1 MRKVKLSWE
10 DQIKMK
16 KKKEEDRINLN
27 QLEQQQSMEVKVH
40 MKSTSKDSKIVD
52 DYDYYIIEKA
62 LANLKSEM
70 EKQSPKTKNTNDKT
84 KMELEFHEQ
93 YFS

>member
-16 KKKEEDRINLN
+16 EKKEEDIINLN
-27 QLEQQQSMEVKVH
+27 QLEQHQSMEAKVH
-40 MKSTSKDSKIVD
+40 MKSTAKDSKAID
-52 DYDYYIIEKA
+52 DYDLYIIEKA
-62 LANLKSEM
+62 LSNLKSEI
-70 EKQSPKTKNTNDKT
+70 EKQSPKTKNTNDELKT
-84 KMELEFHEQ
+84 ELEFHEQ

>member
-16 KKKEEDRINLN
+16 KKKEEDILNLN
-27 QLEQQQSMEVKVH
+27 QFVQHKSVEVKVNK
-40 MKSTSKDSKIVD
+40 KSSANDSKIID

-70 EKQSPKTKNTNDKT
+70 DKKSQKTIIINDET

>member
-16 KKKEEDRINLN
+16 EEKEKDIINLN
-27 QLEQQQSMEVKVH
+27 QLEQHQSLEAKVH
-40 MKSTSKDSKIVD
+40 RKSTAKDSKTID
-52 DYDYYIIEKA
+52 DYDFYIIEKA
-62 LANLKSEM
+62 LSNLKSEM
-70 EKQSPKTKNTNDKT
+70 EKQSPKTKNTNDKS

>member
-16 KKKEEDRINLN
+16 EKKEKDIINLN
-27 QLEQQQSMEVKVH
+27 QLEQHQSMEVKVH
-40 MKSTSKDSKIVD
+40 NKSASKDSKIID
-52 DYDYYIIEKA
+52 DYDTYIIEKA
-62 LANLKSEM
+62 LSNLKSEI
-70 EKQSPKTKNTNDKT
+70 EKQSPKTKNTNDEL
-84 KMELEFHEQ
+84 KMELEYHEQ

>member
-16 KKKEEDRINLN
+16 EKKEEDIINLN
-27 QLEQQQSMEVKVH
+27 PSEQHHSMEAKVH
-40 MKSTSKDSKIVD
+40 KRSATNDSKTVD
-52 DYDYYIIEKA
+52 DYDFYIIEKA
-62 LANLKSEM
+62 LSNLKSEIG
-70 EKQSPKTKNTNDKT
+70 KQSPVTKNTNDES

>member
-16 KKKEEDRINLN
+16 KKKEEDIINLN
-27 QLEQQQSMEVKVH
+27 QAGQYQSLEVKVYR
-40 MKSTSKDSKIVD
+40 KPTTKDLKIVD
-52 DYDYYIIEKA
+52 DYDFYIIEKA
-62 LANLKSEM
+62 LSNLKSES
-70 EKQSPKTKNTNDKT
+70 EKRSPETKNTNDEA

>member
-16 KKKEEDRINLN
+16 EKKEEDIINLN
-27 QLEQQQSMEVKVH
+27 QSEQHQSLEAKVH
-40 MKSTSKDSKIVD
+40 RKSTIEGSKLVD

-62 LANLKSEM
+62 LSSLKSEI
-70 EKQSPKTKNTNDKT
+70 EKQSPKTKKTNDEE

>member
-1 MRKVKLSWE
+1 MRKVKLSWQ

-16 KKKEEDRINLN
+16 EKKAEDIINLN
-27 QLEQQQSMEVKVH
+27 QLEQHQSMEVKVH
-40 MKSTSKDSKIVD
+40 MKSTSKDSKKVD

-62 LANLKSEM
+62 LSNLKSEI
-70 EKQSPKTKNTNDKT
+70 EKQSPKTKNTSDES

>member
-16 KKKEEDRINLN
+16 EKKEEDIINLN
-27 QLEQQQSMEVKVH
+27 QSEQHQSLEAKVNK
-40 MKSTSKDSKIVD
+40 KSTATDSKLVD

-62 LANLKSEM
+62 LSNLRAEM
-70 EKQSPKTKNTNDKT
+70 EKQTPTTKNTNDES